1 MSHQEVR
8 ELGKIYVT
16 CPKCGYSFEM
26 YDDECTAC
34 PNCGFVVCG
43 PYANS
48 GGSEG
53 CFITTAVVKA
63 AGLPDDAYELEIL
76 RRFRDEYLK
85 KTEWGKR
92 LVEEYYNISPKI
104 VDAIEKDPA
113 KQEVYSHLLQE
124 IRDIVK
130 DIEKGEY
137 SLAVEK
143 YKNMVLH
150 LKDRYKVA

>member
-1 MSHQEVR
+1 M
-8 ELGKIYVT
+8 GKIYVT
-16 CPKCGYSFEM
+16 CPKCGYRFEM

-43 PYANS
+43 PRAS
-48 GGSEG
+48 SSDE

-63 AGLPDDAYELEIL
+63 AGLPDNAYELETL

-85 KTEWGKR
+85 KTEWGKQ
-92 LVEEYYNISPKI
+92 LVEEYYKISPKI

-113 KQEVYSHLLQE
+113 KQEVYSRLLQE

-130 DIEKGEY
+130 DIEKGKY
-137 SLAVEK
+137 YLAVEK